1 MGWKEQA
8 DARMAMMYSS
18 GSHRDG
24 DDAADSTE
32 CFVGLDLEMVVC
44 IVVVV
49 MIKRER
55 EMEEKKT

>member
-44 IVVVV
+44 IV
-49 MIKRER
+49 MSKRRCKRER
-55 EMEEKKT
+55 EKK